1 MRSEFKL
8 LQHNDPQFGEA
19 RQFLVIGQE
28 RLTAR
33 MQRCRNLQRIW
44 CAQMVPSAKL
54 GCNFSDFYFQL
65 DYTQNPAAGH
75 RPLRDGTFGMN
86 PSLLQ
91 ETRSSG

>member
-1 MRSEFKL
+1 
-8 LQHNDPQFGEA
+8 
-19 RQFLVIGQE
+19 
-28 RLTAR
+28 
-33 MQRCRNLQRIW
+33 
-44 CAQMVPSAKL
+44 MVPSAKL